1 MTSALGTILLSD
13 ALHAAHV
20 RRASDL
26 HLIPL
31 LPPVLR
37 IDGRLEPWEGPGLS
51 AEDLASIAV
60 MFLDQRHLET
70 LERAGDV
77 TATVVD
83 SGVPIR
89 IHAHRTGEGTAFA
102 LRFLAQCVPSFEDLE
117 LPRVVAELSRC
128 PHGLIVF
135 GGPTGSGKS
144 TTLASLV
151 ALMNDESARKII
163 MIEDPIEYR
172 IRSNR
177 SIVVQRQVGRDV
189 PSFPQAVL
197 GALRSDPDVI
207 VIGEMRESATTSA
220 AIAAAETGHLVL
232 ATLHAGDASQGI
244 DRLVDA
250 FPAERVEYARARLA
264 QALLGM
270 VAQRLVE
277 RAGGTGRCAAMEV
290 LVVTD
295 AVRHMIRDGKQ
306 HQLPTVMAT
315 GKQFG
320 MQTLDMH
327 LADLVSSGRIAASA
341 GRRVTS

>member
-1 MTSALGTILLSD
+1 MSALATVLLSD
-13 ALHAAHV
+13 ALHAAHA

-26 HLIPL
+26 HLIPS

-37 IDGRLEPWEGPGLS
+37 IDGKLEPWEGPGFS
-51 AEDLASIAV
+51 AEDLAGISV
-60 MFLDQRHLET
+60 SFLDEAQREL
-70 LERAGDV
+70 LQRSGDV
-77 TATVVD
+77 TATIVD
-83 SGVPIR
+83 AGVPVR

-102 LRFLAQCVPSFEDLE
+102 LRFLAQDAPSFAELDL
-117 LPRVVAELSRC
+117 PCVVAELSRR
-128 PHGLIVF
+128 PHGLIIL

-151 ALMNDESARKII
+151 ALINDESSRKII

-172 IRSNR
+172 IRSKR
-177 SIVVQRQVGRDV
+177 SIIVQRQVGRDV
-189 PSFPQAVL
+189 PTFSQAVI

-207 VIGEMRESATTSA
+207 VIGEMREPATTAA

-232 ATLHAGDASQGI
+232 ATLHAGDAAQGI

-250 FPAERVEYARARLA
+250 FPAERMEYARARLA
-264 QALLGM
+264 QVLLGI

-277 RAGGTGRCAAMEV
+277 RASGTGRRAAAEV
-290 LVVTD
+290 LVATD

-315 GKQFG
+315 GRQFG
-320 MQTLDMH
+320 MQTLSIH
-327 LADLVSSGRIAASA
+327 LSELVSGGQITAATA
-341 GRRVTS
+341 RRAIP